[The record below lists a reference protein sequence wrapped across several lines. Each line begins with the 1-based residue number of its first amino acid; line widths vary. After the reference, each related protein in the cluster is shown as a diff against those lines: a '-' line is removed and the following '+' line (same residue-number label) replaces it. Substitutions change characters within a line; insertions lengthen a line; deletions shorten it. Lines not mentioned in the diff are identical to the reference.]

1 MTNDSGAGQNDGD
14 VLICSVPK
22 KGGIGNAGCCWQ
34 LLAVVE
40 EILRTVW
47 SNFHGYHF
55 HLSGYIVCRTNLY
68 KIWHGPEWHNR
79 FPGEKPLW

>member
-1 MTNDSGAGQNDGD
+1 MQDKIFSWIFSENILFVKKGGEKVTNDSGAGQNDGD

-22 KGGIGNAGCCWQ
+22 KGGIGNAGCFWQ

-47 SNFHGYHF
+47 SNFHG
-55 HLSGYIVCRTNLY
+55 
-68 KIWHGPEWHNR
+68 
-79 FPGEKPLW
+79 